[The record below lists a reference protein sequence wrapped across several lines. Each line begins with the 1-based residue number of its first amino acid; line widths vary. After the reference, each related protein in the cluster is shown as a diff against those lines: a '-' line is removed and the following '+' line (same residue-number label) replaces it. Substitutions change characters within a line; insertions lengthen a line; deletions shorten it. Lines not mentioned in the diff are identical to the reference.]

1 MAVFAVAGWLLVG
14 VDMQSTGLK
23 EAENGP
29 PVKLVCGDLAFQYRA
44 TDSFFIP
51 TEYGEKY
58 RIHKPK
64 IGEGDKYRS
73 KPIFSELDKIRI
85 FNVFLKNFS
94 ESEYWVMSRLNLRQ
108 QNCQKMENRSFVAA
122 AECSFAADYG
132 IGKFYDS
139 DTQILFKSEPDER

>member
-1 MAVFAVAGWLLVG
+1 MAVFVTAGWLLME

-23 EAENGP
+23 GAKKGSF
-29 PVKLVCGDLAFQYRA
+29 VKLICGDLAFQYRA

-58 RIHKPK
+58 RVHKPK

-108 QNCQKMENRSFVAA
+108 PNGQKIGKRSFVAV
-122 AECSFAADYG
+122 AECNSTADYG
-132 IGKFYDS
+132 IGKFYHC
-139 DTQILFKSEPDER
+139 DTQMLFKGELDER